1 MTFQTLQKTLLNLK
15 DSSNL
20 AKLLDYK
27 NMDKFHQAIYK
38 VANAKSLAKFLRDGH
53 YDYIYT
59 SKELVLKLASIYK
72 IDINAELENAQKLN
86 DELKKYKNSYIYI
99 DTDFKRKNEPIFKI
113 ALMQGYRY
121 VYFNKDE
128 LCFKSLKEQLE
139 FISKIINNHYKNTK
153 TLPLFGEITGY
164 KFHHLKKDYDFDVN
178 AKLTDKKIIRSTAWL
193 KLA

>member
-72 IDINAELENAQKLN
+72 IDINDELEKAQKLN
-86 DELKKYKNSYIYI
+86 DELQKYKNSYIYI
-99 DTDFKRKNEPIFKI
+99 DTNFKRNTEPIFML
-113 ALMQGYRY
+113 AMMQGVRY
-121 VYFNKDE
+121 LYFDKKE
-128 LCFKSLKEQLE
+128 LVFKSLDKQPQ
-139 FISKIINNHYKNTK
+139 FISKVVKNHYKK
-153 TLPLFGEITGY
+153 IKKLPLFGEITGY
-164 KFHHLKKDYDFDVN
+164 KFNHLGKSYSFDVDGALQDREIYEN
-178 AKLTDKKIIRSTAWL
+178 VAWIKI
-193 KLA
+193 